1 MGQDREPG
9 LLHLTR
15 RASMKVVI
23 LVCLMLL
30 TFVIPAAADIVTVV
44 DGWTITS
51 RRAVDAVLWGRH
63 DHVPGAAL

>member
-1 MGQDREPG
+1 
-9 LLHLTR
+9 
-15 RASMKVVI
+15 MKVVI

-63 DHVPGAAL
+63 DHVPGAEL